1 MLFLSMQESSNKV
14 KCPLPGC
21 KMAAHTLCLAQQFLA
36 VEGAKELI
44 PVEGSCPGCK
54 QAILWGDI
62 IRYKMGC
69 YQNLQV
75 SQVHPSSE
83 SPGLGTVPERI
94 LKLRS
99 SLLSLICIRKVKMIL
114 TF

>member
-1 MLFLSMQESSNKV
+1 MLFLSMQESSNMV

-75 SQVHPSSE
+75 CQVHPSSE
-83 SPGLGTVPERI
+83 STVLGPVTERI
-94 LKLRS
+94 LKLGDLNF
-99 SLLSLICIRKVKMIL
+99 LLFALEKLR
-114 TF
+114 